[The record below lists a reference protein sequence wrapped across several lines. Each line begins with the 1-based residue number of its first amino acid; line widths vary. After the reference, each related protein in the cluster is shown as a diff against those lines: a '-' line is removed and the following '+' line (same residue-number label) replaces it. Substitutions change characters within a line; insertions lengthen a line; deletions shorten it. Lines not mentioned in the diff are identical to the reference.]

1 MRPKRYLLDTNI
13 CVFFLRQKYD
23 IGKKLSEVGLNN
35 CFISEITI
43 AELLYGAECSSN
55 PDQNT
60 ELVNQFCEN
69 MNVIP
74 ISNCLSEYS
83 KQKAILRRS
92 RKPIEDLDLFIGATA
107 VANNMILVTDNVKHL
122 SRLAHIKIENW
133 ILRDI

>member
-1 MRPKRYLLDTNI
+1 
-13 CVFFLRQKYD
+13 
-23 IGKKLSEVGLNN
+23 
-35 CFISEITI
+35 
-43 AELLYGAECSSN
+43 
-55 PDQNT
+55 
-60 ELVNQFCEN
+60 

>member
-1 MRPKRYLLDTNI
+1 MKPKQYLLDTNI

-23 IGKKLSEVGLNN
+23 IGKRLSEVGLNN

-55 PDQNT
+55 PVQNAD
-60 ELVNQFCEN
+60 LINQLCEN

-83 KQKAILRRS
+83 KQKAALRRS
-92 RKPIEDLDLFIGATA
+92 GKQIEDLDLLIGATA

-122 SRLAHIKIENW
+122 SRLAHVKIENW
-133 ILRDI
+133 IARNQ